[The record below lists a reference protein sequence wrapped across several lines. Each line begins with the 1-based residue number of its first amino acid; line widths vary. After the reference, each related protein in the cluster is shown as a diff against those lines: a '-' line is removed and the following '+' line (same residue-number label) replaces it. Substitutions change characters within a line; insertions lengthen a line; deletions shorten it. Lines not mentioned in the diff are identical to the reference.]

1 MPPKPKSK
9 GVRYLRPPRFKI
21 TLFFSSFPKR
31 GRRYLTPFW
40 VFVKKVVKLAK
51 KGTEVP
57 DPSVPMSRLEYH
69 YREVDIYEQSSRNR
83 PRNNKQLCG
92 SA

>member
-1 MPPKPKSK
+1 M
-9 GVRYLRPPRFKI
+9 
-21 TLFFSSFPKR
+21 
-31 GRRYLTPFW
+31 
-40 VFVKKVVKLAK
+40 
-51 KGTEVP
+51 GTEVP

>member
-1 MPPKPKSK
+1 MMQKLEERM
-9 GVRYLRPPRFKI
+9 GAEALQRGLREYLSRFSYGNATWDDLI
-21 TLFFSSFPKR
+21 DIL
-31 GRRYLTPFW
+31 G
-40 VFVKKVVKLAK
+40 KVQYI
-51 KGTEVP
+51 GTEVP

-83 PRNNKQLCG
+83 PGNNKQLCG